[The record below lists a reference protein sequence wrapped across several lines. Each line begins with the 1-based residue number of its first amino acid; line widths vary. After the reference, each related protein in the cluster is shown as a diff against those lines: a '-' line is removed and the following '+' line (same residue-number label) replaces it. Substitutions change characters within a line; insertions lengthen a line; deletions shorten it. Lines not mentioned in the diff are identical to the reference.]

1 VHHEG
6 FLYGFHGRQERG
18 CELRCV
24 EMKTGKVQWS
34 LPGLRAGS
42 VMIAGT
48 ELLIFTERGEL
59 LRCAATPKFF
69 RATARVQLMGA
80 TVRAYPALAN
90 GKLYLRNGRQL
101 ACFQIGPN

>member
-1 VHHEG
+1 
-6 FLYGFHGRQERG
+6 
-18 CELRCV
+18 
-24 EMKTGKVQWS
+24 MKTGKVQWS

-42 VMIAGT
+42 VMLAGT

-59 LRCAATPKFF
+59 LRGKANPKFF

-90 GKLYLRNGRQL
+90 GKLYLRNDRQL
-101 ACFQIGPN
+101 ACFQLTE